1 MLLEE
6 DIILGL
12 DSAYSEMLKL
22 RWMLFS
28 AVEVHMKAGG
38 ELWCTFSWLHGVT
51 SQALG
56 TSDSAYLLHLHQ
68 HIHPI
73 FLYIVLKAEIKAQ
86 DPWEATF
93 QMYTIA
99 FLRHCS
105 ELCTLCS

>member
-38 ELWCTFSWLHGVT
+38 ELWCTFSWLHGGTVL
-51 SQALG
+51 SQVPAV
-56 TSDSAYLLHLHQ
+56 D
-68 HIHPI
+68 I
-73 FLYIVLKAEIKAQ
+73 FLL
-86 DPWEATF
+86 T
-93 QMYTIA
+93 
-99 FLRHCS
+99 
-105 ELCTLCS
+105 TLYVDVS